1 MLVSWDD
8 YSQYLESHKKCSKHF
23 QTTNQLLSGSNIPPI
38 VVASIPS
45 IARLA
50 GPFIAQRKDKVAVD
64 VLEVLLNGTIPVGTN
79 WTNWA
84 PLGPIGPHWAPTKLE
99 CSEFLQ
105 CPSHESL
112 AKNKFFNA
120 PATRLRLDLDSSDF
134 LLLCLST

>member
-1 MLVSWDD
+1 M
-8 YSQYLESHKKCSKHF
+8 F

-38 VVASIPS
+38 VVASILS

-84 PLGPIGPHWAPTKLE
+84 PLAGIGKCPILGL
-99 CSEFLQ
+99 
-105 CPSHESL
+105 
-112 AKNKFFNA
+112 
-120 PATRLRLDLDSSDF
+120 LDITL
-134 LLLCLST
+134 